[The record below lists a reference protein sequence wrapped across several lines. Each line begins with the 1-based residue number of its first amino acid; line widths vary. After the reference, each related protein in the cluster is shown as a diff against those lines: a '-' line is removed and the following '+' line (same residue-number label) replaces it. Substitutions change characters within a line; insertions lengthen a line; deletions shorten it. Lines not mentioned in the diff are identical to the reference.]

1 MSKQHINLM
10 LCAMLFVLSFASC
23 QETVPE
29 GVDLAT
35 RQDEIIQGFLT
46 ENGRIAERQASGL
59 YVEWLERRPETA
71 SPNEGDSCVVH
82 YTGSV
87 MYGQRFDSSVL
98 RDEPFGFILGAGQV
112 IAGWE
117 EGVDLINRYERA
129 RFYIPSYLGYGS
141 RPPSAAIP
149 ANSILIFEVELLEFT
164 RD

>member
-1 MSKQHINLM
+1 MRKLQVNL
-10 LCAMLFVLSFASC
+10 LLSAVLLVLGFASC
-23 QETVPE
+23 KETVPE
-29 GVDLAT
+29 GVDLRT
-35 RQDEIIQGFLT
+35 RQDEIIQGFLA
-46 ENGRIAERQASGL
+46 ENGRTAERQDSGL

-98 RDEPFGFILGAGQV
+98 RDEPFGFILSAGQV
-112 IAGWE
+112 IAGWD
-117 EGVDLINRYERA
+117 EGVDLMNRYERA
-129 RFYIPSYLGYGS
+129 RFYIPSYLGYG
-141 RPPSAAIP
+141 RNPPSAAIP